1 MCSGGNVARQIQDAA
16 QLLHPYVKQPIAAER
31 RTEYMAQEFTKVK
44 QPIAAERRT
53 EYMAQEFTKLLQK
66 KAVAVEDIEYYIKIL
81 IYAASGI
88 GKTVLAG
95 TAPDLFIIS
104 DENGLLSLKNPDL
117 KDIVNQKA
125 KSFPLDNFIEM
136 NILYEFLYNHCLL
149 RDRLTKLQKQYAGKT
164 KKEVPK
170 DAVARLEK
178 IKDALWSMEY
188 DNEPRNG
195 QEPKLYYCV
204 AIDSLT
210 ELQKRSM
217 DRIID
222 IKHGGT
228 WNQIGDTD
236 DGGMICVD
244 EDEEKQADLKAA
256 VQAALDAAQVDDTD
270 MVTGFADFEV
280 KAATLPDYGSNTN
293 QMRKVVRAFRDL
305 PMNVIFTALEK
316 EVKDDLTGEMYTRPA
331 LTDKLSEDVCSYV
344 DIVGYY
350 YVRQNKDDDT
360 KLDRILQ
367 VQPFKNKTAK
377 DRSGRLGNGIMNPTF
392 KRIMGLITGQES

>member
-1 MCSGGNVARQIQDAA
+1 
-16 QLLHPYVKQPIAAER
+16 
-31 RTEYMAQEFTKVK
+31 
-44 QPIAAERRT
+44 
-53 EYMAQEFTKLLQK
+53 MAQEFTKLLQK
-66 KAVAVEDIEYYIKIL
+66 KSVAVEDIEYYIKIL

-125 KSFPLDNFIEM
+125 KSFPLDNFVEM
-136 NILYEFLYNHCLL
+136 NLMYEFLYNHCLL

-170 DAVARLEK
+170 DAIARLER
-178 IKDALWSMEY
+178 IKDALWSMENG
-188 DNEPRNG
+188 DEPRNG
-195 QEPKLYYCV
+195 QEPRLYYCV

-228 WNQIGDTD
+228 WNQIGDTE
-236 DGGMICVD
+236 DGDIICASDD
-244 EDEEKQADLKAA
+244 EDGSEEEKQAAEQEAA
-256 VQAALDAAQVDDTD
+256 KQAALAATSDDTD

-316 EVKDDLTGEMYTRPA
+316 EVKDDLTGELYTRPA
-331 LTDKLSEDVCSYV
+331 LTDKLSEDVYSYV

-350 YVRQNKDDDT
+350 YVKQNKDDET

-367 VQPFKNKTAK
+367 VQPFKNRTAK
-377 DRSGRLGNGIMNPTF
+377 DRSGRLGNGVLNPTF
-392 KRIMGLITGQES
+392 KRIMALITGAEQ

>member
-1 MCSGGNVARQIQDAA
+1 
-16 QLLHPYVKQPIAAER
+16 
-31 RTEYMAQEFTKVK
+31 MAVS
-44 QPIAAERRT
+44 
-53 EYMAQEFTKLLQK
+53 EFTKLLAK
-66 KAVAVEDIEYYIKIL
+66 KSIAIEDIEYYIKIL
-81 IYAASGI
+81 IYGASGQ

-95 TAPDLFIIS
+95 TAPDLFIVS

-136 NILYEFLYNHCLL
+136 NTIYEFLYNHCLL
-149 RDRLTKLQKQYAGKT
+149 RDRLTKLQKQFAGKT

-170 DAVARLEK
+170 EQVERLERL
-178 IKDALWSMEY
+178 KDLIWGMEHLP
-188 DNEPRNG
+188 DDPRKSREP
-195 QEPKLYYCV
+195 QLYYAV

-222 IKHGGT
+222 IKYGGS
-228 WNQIGDTD
+228 WNTLSDSNDSI
-236 DGGMICVD
+236 ICQSDD
-244 EDEEKQADLKAA
+244 EDGSDEQRQIDELAA
-256 VQAALDAAQVDDTD
+256 MKLQPVIESDDII
-270 MVTGFADFEV
+270 VGFADFEV

-293 QMRKVVRAFRDL
+293 QMRKIVRAFRDL
-305 PMNVIFTALEK
+305 PMNVIFTALAK
-316 EVKDDLTGEMYTRPA
+316 EVKDDITGEIFLRPA
-331 LTDKLSEDVCSYV
+331 LTDKLSEDTLGYM

-350 YVRQNKDDDT
+350 YTRQNKEDET

-377 DRSGRLGNGIMNPTF
+377 DRSGRLGNGLLNPTF
-392 KRIMGLITGQES
+392 TRIMNLITGKEN

>member
-1 MCSGGNVARQIQDAA
+1 M
-16 QLLHPYVKQPIAAER
+16 
-31 RTEYMAQEFTKVK
+31 
-44 QPIAAERRT
+44 
-53 EYMAQEFTKLLQK
+53 QEFTKLLTK
-66 KAVAVEDIEYYIKIL
+66 KSIAVEDIEYYIKIL
-81 IYAASGI
+81 IYGDSGQ

-95 TAPDLFIIS
+95 TAPDLFIVS

-125 KSFPLDNFIEM
+125 KSFPLDNFVEM
-136 NILYEFLYNHCLL
+136 NLIYEFLYNHCLL

-170 DAVARLEK
+170 DAVARLER
-178 IKDALWSMEY
+178 IKDALWAMEHGE
-188 DNEPRNG
+188 EPRNG
-195 QEPKLYYCV
+195 QEPRLYYAV

-228 WNQIGDTD
+228 WNQIGDTEDGDIICAD
-236 DGGMICVD
+236 D
-244 EDEEKQADLKAA
+244 DEESDGEG
-256 VQAALDAAQVDDTD
+256 QAAEQEAAQLTASSTEDDTE

-305 PMNVIFTALEK
+305 PMNVIFTALAK
-316 EVKDDLTGEMYTRPA
+316 ETKDDQTGELFTKPA
-331 LTDKLSEDVCSYV
+331 LTDKLAEDVYSYV
-344 DIVGYY
+344 DIVGFYY
-350 YVRQNKDDDT
+350 TKQNKDDET

-367 VQPFKNKTAK
+367 VQPFKNRSAK
-377 DRSGRLGNGIMNPTF
+377 DRSGRLGNGVLNPTF
-392 KRIMGLITGQES
+392 KRIMALITGAEQ

>member
-1 MCSGGNVARQIQDAA
+1 M
-16 QLLHPYVKQPIAAER
+16 
-31 RTEYMAQEFTKVK
+31 
-44 QPIAAERRT
+44 
-53 EYMAQEFTKLLQK
+53 QEFTKLLTK
-66 KAVAVEDIEYYIKIL
+66 KSIAVEDIEYYIKIL
-81 IYAASGI
+81 IYGDSGQ

-95 TAPDLFIIS
+95 TAPDLFIVS

-125 KSFPLDNFIEM
+125 KSFPLDNFVEM
-136 NILYEFLYNHCLL
+136 NLIYEFLYNHCLL

-170 DAVARLEK
+170 DAVARFER
-178 IKDALWSMEY
+178 IKDALWTMEHG
-188 DNEPRNG
+188 DEPRNG
-195 QEPKLYYCV
+195 QEPRLYYAV

-228 WNQIGDTD
+228 WNQIGDTEDGDIICD
-236 DGGMICVD
+236 D
-244 EDEEKQADLKAA
+244 DEESDGEQ
-256 VQAALDAAQVDDTD
+256 QAAEQEAAQLTASTEDDTE

-305 PMNVIFTALEK
+305 PMNVIFTALAK
-316 EVKDDLTGEMYTRPA
+316 ETKDDLTGELYTRPA
-331 LTDKLSEDVCSYV
+331 LTDKLSEDVYSYV

-350 YVRQNKDDDT
+350 YVKQNKDDET

-367 VQPFKNKTAK
+367 VQPFKNRTAK
-377 DRSGRLGNGIMNPTF
+377 DRSGRLGNGVLNPTF
-392 KRIMGLITGQES
+392 KRIMALITGAEQ

>member
-1 MCSGGNVARQIQDAA
+1 M
-16 QLLHPYVKQPIAAER
+16 H
-31 RTEYMAQEFTKVK
+31 
-44 QPIAAERRT
+44 
-53 EYMAQEFTKLLQK
+53 EFTKLLQK
-66 KAVAVEDIEYYIKIL
+66 KTIAVEDIEYYIKIL

-95 TAPDLFIIS
+95 TSPDLFIIS

-136 NILYEFLYNHCLL
+136 NAIYEFLYNHCLL
-149 RDRLTKLQKQYAGKT
+149 RDRLVKLQKQYAGKT

-170 DAVARLEK
+170 DAVTRLERL
-178 IKDALWSMEY
+178 KDAIWAMENG
-188 DNEPRNG
+188 DIPRNG
-195 QEPKLYYCV
+195 QEPRLYYAV

-236 DGGMICVD
+236 SGSIICDDDSDITDQDIEDMGIDGL
-244 EDEEKQADLKAA
+244 ELAAKREAAKAGLPPPVEA
-256 VQAALDAAQVDDTD
+256 TVTDDTEL
-270 MVTGFADFEV
+270 VIGFADFEV

-293 QMRKVVRAFRDL
+293 QMRKLVRAFRDL

-316 EVKDDLTGEMYTRPA
+316 EVKDDTTGELYTRPA
-331 LTDKLSEDVCSYV
+331 LTDKLSEDVYSYV

-350 YVRQNKDDDT
+350 YTRQNKDDES

-367 VQPFKNKTAK
+367 VQPFKNRTAK
-377 DRSGRLGNGIMNPTF
+377 DRSGRLGNGVMNPTF
-392 KRIMGLITGQES
+392 KRIMSLITGTEQ